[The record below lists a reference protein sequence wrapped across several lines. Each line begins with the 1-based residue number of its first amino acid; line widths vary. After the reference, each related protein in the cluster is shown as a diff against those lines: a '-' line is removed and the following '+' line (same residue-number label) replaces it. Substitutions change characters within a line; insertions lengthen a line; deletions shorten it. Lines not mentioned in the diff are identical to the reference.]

1 VRGAGALPP
10 VRQDLDSVPV
20 YAARVA
26 EADQHA
32 PDIQAH
38 LRFSCIECGR
48 RVAGDAHGWLAFR
61 VDDPD
66 IVAAPELTFYC
77 PACATR
83 EFGD

>member
-1 VRGAGALPP
+1 MRGAGALPP
-10 VRQDLDSVPV
+10 VRQDLDGVPV
-20 YAARVA
+20 YAAPVA
-26 EADQHA
+26 EADQH
-32 PDIQAH
+32 DVQAH

-48 RVAGDAHGWLAFR
+48 VAAGDAHGWLAFR

-66 IVAAPELTFYC
+66 IVATPELTFYG